1 LRSPREIINNGN
13 IYVGLVHYPV
23 YDRKGK
29 IVATAVT
36 TVDIHDIAR
45 SAKTFDV
52 KGFYVIT
59 PLESQGQLV
68 RRLLRHWVQG
78 RGATYN
84 PTRRVALS
92 LVKVEESAERAIGDI
107 SRHWNS
113 EVKVVATGARSHR
126 GDIGYHQLK
135 EIMLGSSQPFL
146 VLFGTG
152 WGLTEEVIQ
161 NSDYILA
168 PIEGA
173 HYNHLSVRSAAAIIL
188 DRLLGRG

>member
-113 EVKVVATGARSHR
+113 DVKVVATGARSHR

-188 DRLLGRG
+188 DRLLGCG

>member
-1 LRSPREIINNGN
+1 VPGKTNNNGN

-23 YDRKGK
+23 YDKRGN

-59 PLESQGQLV
+59 PLASQNQLV
-68 RRLLRHWVQG
+68 QRVVRHWVEG
-78 RGATYN
+78 MGATYN
-84 PTRRVALS
+84 PTRQAALS
-92 LVKVEESAERAIGDI
+92 LVKVAESMEGAIGDI
-107 SRHWNS
+107 SRHWKS
-113 EVKVVATGARSHR
+113 GVKVVATGARSQR
-126 GDIGYHQLK
+126 RNIGYHRFK
-135 EIMLGSSQPFL
+135 EILSEASQPFL
-146 VLFGTG
+146 LLFGTG
-152 WGLTEEVIQ
+152 WGLTEEVMRHC
-161 NSDYILA
+161 DYVLA

>member
-113 EVKVVATGARSHR
+113 DVKVVATGARSHR

>member
-1 LRSPREIINNGN
+1 MRSPRKLINNGN

-23 YDRKGK
+23 YDRKGN

-59 PLESQGQLV
+59 PLESQNQLV
-68 RRLLRHWVQG
+68 QKLLRHWVEG

-84 PTRRVALS
+84 PTRQAALS
-92 LVKVEESAERAIGDI
+92 LVKVEESMERAIGDI

-113 EVKVVATGARSHR
+113 EVKVVATGARLHR
-126 GDIGYHQLK
+126 ENIGYYQLR
-135 EIMLGSSQPFL
+135 EILLEAAQPFL
-146 VLFGTG
+146 LLFGTG
-152 WGLTEEVIQ
+152 WGLTEEVIR

-168 PIEGA
+168 PIEGS

>member
-1 LRSPREIINNGN
+1 MREITNNGN

-23 YDRKGK
+23 YDRKGN

-52 KGFYVIT
+52 KSFYVIT

-68 RRLLRHWVQG
+68 RRLLRHWIEG

-84 PTRRVALS
+84 PTRQAALS
-92 LVKVEESAERAIGDI
+92 LVKVEESTEGVVRDI

-113 EVKVVATGARSHR
+113 EVQVVATGARSKR
-126 GDIGYHQLK
+126 GNIGYDQLR
-135 EIMLGSSQPFL
+135 EMLSEVSQPFL
-146 VLFGTG
+146 LLFGTG
-152 WGLTEEVIQ
+152 WGLTEEVIRDA
-161 NSDYILA
+161 DYILA
-168 PIEGA
+168 PIEGS
-173 HYNHLSVRSAAAIIL
+173 HYNHLSVRSAVAIIL

>member
-23 YDRKGK
+23 YDRKGE